1 MFSNRLSFS
10 ATKELMASICLTFCS
25 PKTIFGS
32 ELTKSF
38 RSRISLL
45 PLIFISATPLLVE
58 KENRIGRLSSSWF
71 VRHSS
76 FPNAS
81 FQSTGI
87 LPRISYTN
95 SFFKGKP
102 SVDPMAYRMKTE
114 GGAGHGHR
122 REPEIQTRWGFKER
136 GVSVSG
142 EADGDSARTR
152 NTSAKYFQG
161 STPRILHVHTRL

>member
-1 MFSNRLSFS
+1 MQGETRNQFGDMLRRE
-10 ATKELMASICLTFCS
+10 KLTARF
-25 PKTIFGS
+25 T
-32 ELTKSF
+32 
-38 RSRISLL
+38 
-45 PLIFISATPLLVE
+45 
-58 KENRIGRLSSSWF
+58 RIGRIVGNEKLIGVSEQIDF
-71 VRHSS
+71 IVFER
-76 FPNAS
+76 
-81 FQSTGI
+81 
-87 LPRISYTN
+87 
-95 SFFKGKP
+95 KP

-136 GVSVSG
+136 GVSASG